1 MMRFMYESLVEEKK
15 IRISCGS
22 GLCATGKSF
31 DSVDLQLNGKTIL

>member
-1 MMRFMYESLVEEKK
+1 MRVCWKEKK